1 MIGQPPGP
9 TDPTSMLSAERRL
22 RELEALAAGKQV
34 DLLVIGG
41 GVTGAGV
48 ALDAASRGLTVA
60 LIDKDDL
67 AFGTSRWSSKL
78 VHGGLRYLASGRV
91 GVAWESAVERARI
104 MSFIAPHLT
113 RPMPQLIPIMSDTRS
128 MDRRLNSIGFRA
140 GDVLRRVS
148 RLSGRILPAPRFISA
163 DRAHRLAPS
172 LDRSRLR
179 GALIGWDGQ
188 LEDDARLVIAIAR
201 TAAAYGASIITY
213 CAADQLR
220 PDGATV
226 TDRVSGD
233 AFDIRA
239 RNVINATGVWAG
251 DLDPR
256 VTLRPS
262 LGSHA
267 VLRAETLGNPRAA
280 VTVAVPGHFGRFVF
294 ALPQPNGLAYVGLTD
309 EPLDGPIP
317 DHPVAPRAD
326 LDWILGNLS
335 LALARPV
342 DSSDAVGSYAGVR
355 PLVDMSG
362 GADSPSADI
371 SRQHLVLG
379 ERGQVVT
386 VTGGKLTTYRRMA
399 QDAVNRITDVPC
411 RTERLP
417 LVGAGRP
424 LRDRAKAY
432 PPRLVRRFG
441 AEAPRVAALAEGRP
455 ELLKPLGGNDEVDVL
470 GVELI
475 WGAIA
480 EGALNLADLSERR
493 TRLSLVPGDLD
504 TAREDL
510 EAIAAEVGITR

>member
-1 MIGQPPGP
+1 MTDMFLRPA
-9 TDPTSMLSAERRL
+9 DPTSLLTAERRQ
-22 RELEALAAGKQV
+22 RELSSLADGREV
-34 DLLVIGG
+34 DLLVVGG
-41 GVTGAGV
+41 GVTGTGV

-60 LIDKDDL
+60 LIDKNDL

-113 RPMPQLIPIMSDTRS
+113 RPMAQLIPIMSDTRPL
-128 MDRRLNSIGFRA
+128 DRRLNSVGFRA

-148 RLSGRILPAPRFISA
+148 RLSGRVLPAPRLISA
-163 DRAHRLAPS
+163 THAHRLAPT
-172 LDRSRLR
+172 LDRERLQ

-213 CAADQLR
+213 CQASQVR

-226 TDRVSGD
+226 TDQLTGD
-233 AFDIRA
+233 TIELRA

-251 DLDPR
+251 ELDQR

-280 VTVAVPGHFGRFVF
+280 ITVAVPGHFGRFVF
-294 ALPQPNGLAYVGLTD
+294 ALPQANGLVYVGLTD
-309 EPLDGPIP
+309 EPMDGPIP
-317 DHPVAPRAD
+317 DHPVAPAAD

-335 LALARPV
+335 LALTDPLDA
-342 DSSDAVGSYAGVR
+342 SDAVGSYAGVR
-355 PLVDMSG
+355 PLVDMSEQ
-362 GADSPSADI
+362 ADSSSADI
-371 SRQHLVLG
+371 SRRHIVLG
-379 ERGQVVT
+379 ERGQVIT

-399 QDAVNRITDVPC
+399 QDAVDRITDRPC
-411 RTERLP
+411 RTHRLP
-417 LVGAGRP
+417 VVGAGKP
-424 LRDRAKAY
+424 LGARAKAY

-441 AEAPRVAALAEGRP
+441 TEAPRVAALAEGRP
-455 ELLKPLGGNDEVDVL
+455 ELLEPLGGNGDVDVL
-470 GVELI
+470 GVEVI
-475 WGAIA
+475 WGLMA
-480 EGALNLADLSERR
+480 EGAVNFADLAERR
-493 TRLSLVPGDLD
+493 TRLSLVPADLD
-504 TAREDL
+504 AARDQL
-510 EAIAAEVGITR
+510 VALAADAGLD